1 MDNVFDKIKDFEKT
15 AKNIAISYGGDGTL
29 LETFHKNPDKAII
42 PIRNYGQCDK
52 HKHLLEDVLNGTTKR
67 KCDLKLKQCDILECQ
82 GEQALSEIQ
91 IVSANP
97 TQCLRFNVY
106 VNSEKFMSNV
116 IANGVI
122 ASTILGSTGY
132 FKSVARTIFRDGFGL
147 AFICPT
153 YGINNIVL
161 KQTDWINIEFIRD
174 AKATISWDNIT
185 KQLDVEK
192 GNIETIR
199 LAPDNAA
206 LFGYDIFM
214 CKECRKGRNSTI
226 VNDQYCI

>member
-1 MDNVFDKIKDFEKT
+1 MD
-15 AKNIAISYGGDGTL
+15 
-29 LETFHKNPDKAII
+29 
-42 PIRNYGQCDK
+42 
-52 HKHLLEDVLNGTTKR
+52 
-67 KCDLKLKQCDILECQ
+67 
-82 GEQALSEIQ
+82 
-91 IVSANP
+91 
-97 TQCLRFNVY
+97 
-106 VNSEKFMSNV
+106 NV

-153 YGINNIVL
+153 YGINNVVL
-161 KQTDWINIEFIRD
+161 KQTDWINIEFVRD

-199 LAPDNAA
+199 LASDNAA